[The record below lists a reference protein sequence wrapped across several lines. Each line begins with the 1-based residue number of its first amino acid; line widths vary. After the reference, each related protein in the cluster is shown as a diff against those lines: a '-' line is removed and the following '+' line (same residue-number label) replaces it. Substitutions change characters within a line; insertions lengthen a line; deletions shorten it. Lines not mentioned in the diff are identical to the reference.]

1 MYKIFNIFI
10 FSFFCFFLGK
20 AYSKTINEIIIS
32 GNERIPTETIN
43 LFSDIKIGDNFEEI
57 DLNKSLKN
65 LYELNFFKDIKIN
78 FVNGVISID
87 VIENP
92 IIENVIY
99 DGVRSVN
106 KKNEITKNLLLKSR
120 SSFTKYLLEK
130 DINSIYSN
138 LKDLGYYNARVET
151 FIEDLGANKINLNYK
166 ILLGDKA
173 KIKKIT
179 FLGNK
184 IYKDSTL
191 KNIILSEEN
200 RFWKFLSKKKFINE
214 NLINI
219 DTRLLKNFYLNKGF
233 YDVQV
238 NSSFA
243 KFTEENASFELIFNI
258 DAKNKYYFNNIS
270 LEIPIDYDNSFY
282 DDLSEFFNDLKGE
295 VYNLNSVN
303 KILDKIDLISISEQY
318 VSVKASVV
326 EEIYDDKID
335 LKFII
340 EETPKFTIQKI
351 NIFGNAITKENV
363 IRNQLLVDE
372 GDIFNE
378 IQNNKSINNLKSLN
392 IFRNVNSNVF
402 DTENRTKIINISVE
416 EKPTGEIFAGA
427 GIGTS
432 GTTFTV
438 GVKEN
443 NYLGEGIN
451 LDTNFTVN
459 TNSLKGKFSF
469 INPNFKNSDKSLF
482 FDFEAL
488 EIDNLSTYGYKTN
501 KIGLSFGNGFEF
513 LDDTFLRIGNSN
525 FLETIETDDNA
536 SSLQKK
542 QSGDYFDSFI
552 NLNLNYDKRNQ
563 KFKTS
568 NGFISSFES
577 GIPIISKKNYTFSN
591 SYNFKIFKEFY
602 ENNISTFSIYLQS
615 ANSLTGENIKLSER
629 LFVPSSRLRG
639 FENGKIG
646 PKDGEDFIGGN
657 FITTLNFSSTLPKL
671 LPDLESI
678 DFSLFSDV
686 ANIWGVDYD
695 SLLDKNNKVRSSI
708 GFAVD
713 WFTPIGP
720 LNFSFS
726 QPLSKSSTDIVE
738 KFRFNLGTSF

>member
-43 LFSDIKIGDNFEEI
+43 LFSDIKIGDNFDEI

-99 DGVRSVN
+99 DGLRSVN

-233 YDVQV
+233 YDVRV

-270 LEIPIDYDNSFY
+270 LEIPIDYDMSFY

-695 SLLDKNNKVRSSI
+695 SSLDKNNKVRSSI